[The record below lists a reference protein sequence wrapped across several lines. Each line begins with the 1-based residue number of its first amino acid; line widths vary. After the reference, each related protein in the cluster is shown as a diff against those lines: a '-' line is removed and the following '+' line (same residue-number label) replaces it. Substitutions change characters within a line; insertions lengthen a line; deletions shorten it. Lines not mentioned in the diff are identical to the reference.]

1 MNGKEWLKKG
11 TQALERYKY
20 VLLVLLAGVLL
31 LLWPGQDSAGPACD
45 TAQAGEDTLYDTQQ
59 LERRL
64 EKALSQ
70 VEGAGQVTV
79 VLTLDGGP
87 RRILAQDGSAGQE
100 NRETSVVLASRG
112 SGGQEAV
119 ELQRLSPV
127 YRGALVV
134 SSGADDPQV
143 RLALSQAVAS
153 LTGLGADK
161 ISICK
166 GG

>member
-11 TQALERYKY
+11 IEALERYKY
-20 VLLVLLAGVLL
+20 VLLVLLAGALL
-31 LLWPGQDSAGPACD
+31 LLWPAKEAAGPACD
-45 TAQAGEDTLYDTQQ
+45 TGQTDRDALFDTQQ

-87 RRILAQDGSAGQE
+87 RRILAQDGRAGQE
-100 NRETSVVLASRG
+100 SRETSVVLASRG
-112 SGGQEAV
+112 SGSQEAV

-143 RLALSQAVAS
+143 RLSLSQAVSS